1 MGLAAGLMGMMGTV
15 QGPGGFDPPKLV
27 PMSALLAIGSLTI
40 AGVVAGLYPARKAAM
55 LQPVEA
61 LRQEG
66 ILELDANM
74 FQDLFQEAYGA
85 MRHNRRRTALT
96 MLGMAWG
103 IATVVMLL
111 AYGDGFG
118 QACANIFANFGTK
131 LVIVVPGRTSM
142 QAGGKK
148 AGMLVRFTQD
158 DVETLTSN
166 LPQITQ
172 ITPEV
177 SKQASIQFDTRVFT
191 WAVTGNYPN
200 VFDVRALKLDQGRFY
215 NPEDEIQRA
224 RVAVIG
230 SEAKEKLFSGRNA
243 LGEHIRVDGLS
254 FEVIGVLSAK
264 MQEGNDDIN
273 RVVYVPFSTMSDLK
287 NTHYLDTIWFTYQT
301 PEYESLEQ
309 SVRTILAAEHKFS
322 QTDRQAVDV
331 FNLMMQVHQF
341 EIITM
346 GLKILMGFIGT
357 LTLGIG
363 GVGLMNIMLVSVTQ
377 RTREIGVQKALG
389 APRRYILMQFLAE
402 ALTIT
407 FIGGVLGVIL
417 AYAVALSVGRLTL
430 YSAFAKNGEAG
441 DIRLII
447 SPGTLIAS
455 TLILGAV
462 GLISGMIPAFRASR
476 LNPIEALRHE

>member
-1 MGLAAGLMGMMGTV
+1 M
-15 QGPGGFDPPKLV
+15 FND
-27 PMSALLAIGSLTI
+27 LL
-40 AGVVAGLYPARKAAM
+40 
-55 LQPVEA
+55 
-61 LRQEG
+61 
-66 ILELDANM
+66 
-74 FQDLFQEAYGA
+74 QEAYAA
-85 MRHNRRRTALT
+85 MRYNRRRTALT

-118 QACANIFANFGTK
+118 QACTNIFANFGTK
-131 LVIVVPGRTSM
+131 MVIVVPGTTSM
-142 QAGGKK
+142 QAGGTKSG
-148 AGMLVRFTQD
+148 APIRFTLD
-158 DVETLTSN
+158 DVDALTTN
-166 LPQITQ
+166 IPQITH

-177 SKQASIQFDTRVFT
+177 GKQVTVQYDTRAFT
-191 WAVTGNYPN
+191 WSVTGNYPN
-200 VFDVRALKLDQGRFY
+200 VLQIRSLKVDQGRFY
-215 NPEDEIQRA
+215 NAEEEIQHA

-243 LGEHIRVDGLS
+243 LGDHIRLNGLS
-254 FEVIGVLSAK
+254 FEVIGVLTAK

-273 RVVYVPFSTMSDLK
+273 RTIYVPFSSMSDLAD
-287 NTHYLDTIWFTYQT
+287 THFLGTIWFNYET
-301 PEYESLEQ
+301 PQYAQLEPA
-309 SVRTILAAEHKFS
+309 VRGVLATAHKFS
-322 QTDRQAVDV
+322 SADRQAVRV
-331 FNLMMQVHQF
+331 FNIMMQVHQF
-341 EIITM
+341 EIITL

-407 FIGGVLGVIL
+407 FIGGIFGVVL
-417 AYAVALSVGRLTL
+417 AYGVALSVGRLTL

-447 SPGTLIAS
+447 APSTLIAS
-455 TLILGAV
+455 TIILGLV

-476 LNPIEALRHE
+476 LDPIEALRHE

>member
-1 MGLAAGLMGMMGTV
+1 MMR
-15 QGPGGFDPPKLV
+15 D
-27 PMSALLAIGSLTI
+27 LL
-40 AGVVAGLYPARKAAM
+40 
-55 LQPVEA
+55 
-61 LRQEG
+61 
-66 ILELDANM
+66 
-74 FQDLFQEAYGA
+74 QEAYTA

-111 AYGDGFG
+111 AYGNGFG

-131 LVIVVPGRTSM
+131 LVIVVPGQTSM
-142 QAGGKK
+142 QAGGQKS
-148 AGMLVRFTQD
+148 GIPVRFTQED
-158 DVETLTSN
+158 IETLRTN
-166 LPQITQ
+166 LPQISH
-172 ITPEV
+172 ITPSV
-177 SKQASIQFDTRVFT
+177 DKQSSVQYDTRIFT
-191 WAVTGNYPN
+191 WPVTGNDPS
-200 VFDVRALKLDQGRFY
+200 VFDVRSLKLDEGRFY
-215 NPEDEIQRA
+215 NLEDQIQRA

-243 LGEHIRVDGLS
+243 LGERIRLNGLS
-254 FEVIGVLSAK
+254 FEVVGVLSPK

-273 RVVYVPFSTMSDLK
+273 RVVYIPFTTMAALK
-287 NTHYLDTIWFTYQT
+287 DTRYLDTIWFNYQT
-301 PEYESLEQ
+301 PEYERLEQ
-309 SVRTILAAEHKFS
+309 SVRTILAVPHKFNQS
-322 QTDRQAVDV
+322 DHQAVRV
-331 FNLMMQVHQF
+331 FNLMTQVHQF

-346 GLKILMGFIGT
+346 GLKILLGFIGT

-407 FIGGVLGVIL
+407 FIGGVLGVVL

-441 DIRLII
+441 DIRILIA
-447 SPGTLIAS
+447 PGTLIVS
-455 TLILGAV
+455 TFILGLV
-462 GLISGMIPAFRASR
+462 GLVSGMIPAVRASR
-476 LNPIEALRHE
+476 LDPIEALRHE

>member
-1 MGLAAGLMGMMGTV
+1 MLR
-15 QGPGGFDPPKLV
+15 
-27 PMSALLAIGSLTI
+27 ALL
-40 AGVVAGLYPARKAAM
+40 
-55 LQPVEA
+55 
-61 LRQEG
+61 
-66 ILELDANM
+66 
-74 FQDLFQEAYGA
+74 QEAYTA

-131 LVIVVPGRTSM
+131 LVIVVPGKTSM
-142 QAGGKK
+142 QAGGQKSGE
-148 AGMLVRFTQD
+148 AVRFTQE
-158 DVETLTSN
+158 DVDALATN
-166 LPQITQ
+166 LPQITH
-172 ITPEV
+172 ITPSV
-177 SKQASIQFDTRVFT
+177 DKQANVQYENRVFT
-191 WAVTGNYPN
+191 FPVSGNNP
-200 VFDVRALKLDQGRFY
+200 DVYDIRSLKQGVGRFY
-215 NPEDEIQRA
+215 NMEDQVQRG

-243 LGEHIRVDGLS
+243 VGEYVRLDGIS
-254 FEVIGVLSAK
+254 FEVVGVLAAK

-273 RVVYVPFSTMSDLK
+273 RVVYIPFSTMSDLK
-287 NTHYLDTIWFTYQT
+287 STHYLDTIWFNYQT
-301 PEYESLEQ
+301 PEYQKIEPA
-309 SVRTILAAEHKFS
+309 VRTILAGQHKFNES
-322 QTDRQAVDV
+322 DREAVRV
-331 FNLMMQVHQF
+331 FNLMNQLHQF
-341 EIITM
+341 EIITL

-389 APRRYILMQFLAE
+389 ARRRYILMQFLAE
-402 ALTIT
+402 AMTIT
-407 FIGGVLGVIL
+407 FIGGVLGVVL
-417 AYAVALSVGRLTL
+417 AYIVALSVGRLTL

-447 SPGTLIAS
+447 QPATLIAS
-455 TLILGAV
+455 TVILGAV

-476 LNPIEALRHE
+476 LDPIESLRHE

>member
-1 MGLAAGLMGMMGTV
+1 M
-15 QGPGGFDPPKLV
+15 FRD
-27 PMSALLAIGSLTI
+27 LL
-40 AGVVAGLYPARKAAM
+40 R
-55 LQPVEA
+55 
-61 LRQEG
+61 
-66 ILELDANM
+66 
-74 FQDLFQEAYGA
+74 EAYNA

-111 AYGDGFG
+111 AYGNGFG

-142 QAGGKK
+142 QAGGQK
-148 AGMLVRFTQD
+148 AGIPVRFTHD
-158 DVETLTSN
+158 DVEALTTN
-166 LPQITQ
+166 LPQITH

-177 SKQASIQFDTRVFT
+177 SKQATVQYDTRAFT
-191 WAVTGNYPN
+191 WPVTGNDPN
-200 VFDVRALKLDQGRFY
+200 VLDVRSLKVDQGRFY
-215 NPEDEIQRA
+215 NLEDQIQRA

-243 LGEHIRVDGLS
+243 LGEHIRLNGLS
-254 FEVIGVLSAK
+254 FEVIGVLTAK

-273 RVVYVPFSTMSDLK
+273 RVVYVPFTSMGDLK
-287 NTHYLDTIWFTYQT
+287 DTRYLDSIWFNYQT
-301 PEYESLEQ
+301 PEYERLEQ
-309 SVRTILAAEHKFS
+309 AVRSILAVPHKFNQS
-322 QTDRQAVDV
+322 DHQAVRV

-341 EIITM
+341 EIITL

-389 APRRYILMQFLAE
+389 APRRYILLQFLAE

-407 FIGGVLGVIL
+407 FIGGLLGVIL

-447 SPGTLIAS
+447 APGTLIAS

-462 GLISGMIPAFRASR
+462 GLVSGMIPALRASR
-476 LNPIEALRHE
+476 LDPIEALRHE

>member
-1 MGLAAGLMGMMGTV
+1 
-15 QGPGGFDPPKLV
+15 
-27 PMSALLAIGSLTI
+27 
-40 AGVVAGLYPARKAAM
+40 
-55 LQPVEA
+55 
-61 LRQEG
+61 
-66 ILELDANM
+66 M
-74 FQDLFQEAYGA
+74 FRDLFHEAYGA

-118 QACANIFANFGTK
+118 RACANIFANFGTK

-142 QAGGKK
+142 QAGGQK
-148 AGMLVRFTQD
+148 AGVLVRFTQD
-158 DVETLTSN
+158 DLETLTTN
-166 LPQITQ
+166 LPQITH

-177 SKQASIQFDTRVFT
+177 SKQASVQYDTRIFT
-191 WAVTGNYPN
+191 WPVSGNYPN
-200 VFDVRALKLDQGRFY
+200 VIDVRVLKLAQGRFY
-215 NPEDEIQRA
+215 NQEDEIQRA

-243 LGEHIRVDGLS
+243 LGEHIRLDGLS
-254 FEVIGVLSAK
+254 FEVVGVLSAK

-273 RVVYVPFSTMSDLK
+273 RVIYVPFSTMSELK

-309 SVRTILAAEHKFS
+309 SVRTIMATQHKFS
-322 QTDRQAVDV
+322 QTDHQAVEV
-331 FNLMMQVHQF
+331 FNLMTQVHQF
-341 EIITM
+341 EIITL
-346 GLKILMGFIGT
+346 GLKVLMGFIGT

-389 APRRYILMQFLAE
+389 ARRRYILLQFLAE

-407 FIGGVLGVIL
+407 FIGGLLGVIL

-441 DIRLII
+441 DVRLII
-447 SPGTLIAS
+447 APGTLIAS

-476 LNPIEALRHE
+476 LDPIEALRHE

>member
-1 MGLAAGLMGMMGTV
+1 M
-15 QGPGGFDPPKLV
+15 FRD
-27 PMSALLAIGSLTI
+27 LL
-40 AGVVAGLYPARKAAM
+40 
-55 LQPVEA
+55 
-61 LRQEG
+61 
-66 ILELDANM
+66 
-74 FQDLFQEAYGA
+74 QEAYGA

-118 QACANIFANFGTK
+118 KACSAIFANFGTK
-131 LVIVVPGRTSM
+131 LVIVVPNRTSM
-142 QAGGKK
+142 QAGGQK
-148 AGMLVRFTQD
+148 AGALVRFTED
-158 DVETLTSN
+158 DVDTLTTN
-166 LPQITQ
+166 LPQITH

-177 SKQASIQFDTRVFT
+177 SKQTSVQYDTRVFT
-191 WAVTGNYPN
+191 FPVSGNNP
-200 VFDVRALKLDQGRFY
+200 DVLAIRALKMGQGRFY
-215 NPEDEIQRA
+215 NMEDQVQRA

-230 SEAKEKLFSGRNA
+230 SEAKDKLFSGRNA
-243 LGEHIRVDGLS
+243 VGEHIRLNGLS
-254 FEVIGVLSAK
+254 FEVVGVLSGK

-273 RVVYVPFSTMSDLK
+273 RVVYIPFTTMSDLK
-287 NTHYLDTIWFTYQT
+287 STHYLDTIWFTYQS
-301 PEYESLEQ
+301 PEYETLEQ
-309 SVRTILAAEHKFS
+309 TVRGIMATEHKFNQS
-322 QTDRQAVDV
+322 DQQAIFV

-341 EIITM
+341 EIITL

-389 APRRYILMQFLAE
+389 APRRYILAQFLAE

-407 FIGGVLGVIL
+407 FIGGVLGVLL

-430 YSAFAKNGEAG
+430 YSAFAKNAEAG

-447 SPGTLIAS
+447 APGTLIAS
-455 TLILGAV
+455 TLILGIV
-462 GLISGMIPAFRASR
+462 GMISGMIPAFRASR
-476 LNPIEALRHE
+476 LDPIEALRHE

>member
-1 MGLAAGLMGMMGTV
+1 
-15 QGPGGFDPPKLV
+15 
-27 PMSALLAIGSLTI
+27 
-40 AGVVAGLYPARKAAM
+40 
-55 LQPVEA
+55 
-61 LRQEG
+61 
-66 ILELDANM
+66 M
-74 FQDLFQEAYGA
+74 FRDLFHEAYDA

-96 MLGMAWG
+96 MLGMGWG

-118 QACANIFANFGTK
+118 QAFANIFANFGTK
-131 LVIVVPGRTSM
+131 LTIVVPGKTSM
-142 QAGGKK
+142 QAGGQRS
-148 AGMLVRFTQD
+148 GVQVRFTQD
-158 DVETLTSN
+158 DVEALATN
-166 LPQITQ
+166 LPQVTH

-177 SKQASIQFDTRVFT
+177 DKQVNVQYDTRVFT
-191 WAVTGNYPN
+191 FPVSGNDP
-200 VFDVRALKLDQGRFY
+200 DVISIRALKLGPGRFY
-215 NPEDEIQRA
+215 NMEDQNQHA

-243 LGEHIRVDGLS
+243 LGEHIRLDGLS
-254 FEVIGVLSAK
+254 FEVVGVLSAK

-273 RVVYVPFSTMSDLK
+273 RVVYIPFTTMSDLK
-287 NTHYLDTIWFTYQT
+287 DTHYLDSIWFNYDT
-301 PEYESLEQ
+301 PEYERIEPA
-309 SVRTILAAEHKFS
+309 VRSIMASQHKFS
-322 QTDRQAVDV
+322 QTDLQAVRV
-331 FNLMMQVHQF
+331 FNLMMQLHQF
-341 EIITM
+341 EIISL
-346 GLKILMGFIGT
+346 GLKILMGFIGA

-389 APRRYILMQFLAE
+389 AQRWYILMQFLAE

-417 AYAVALSVGRLTL
+417 AYVVALSVGRLTL

-447 SPGTLIAS
+447 APGTLIAS

-462 GLISGMIPAFRASR
+462 GLISGMVPALRASR
-476 LNPIEALRHE
+476 MDPIEALRHE

>member
-1 MGLAAGLMGMMGTV
+1 MLR
-15 QGPGGFDPPKLV
+15 D
-27 PMSALLAIGSLTI
+27 LL
-40 AGVVAGLYPARKAAM
+40 
-55 LQPVEA
+55 
-61 LRQEG
+61 
-66 ILELDANM
+66 
-74 FQDLFQEAYGA
+74 QEAYTA

-111 AYGDGFG
+111 AYGNGFG

-131 LVIVVPGRTSM
+131 LVIVVPGKTSM
-142 QAGGKK
+142 QAGGQK
-148 AGMLVRFTQD
+148 AGIPVRFTKED
-158 DVETLTSN
+158 IEALTTN
-166 LPQITQ
+166 LPQITH

-177 SKQASIQFDTRVFT
+177 SKQATVQYDTRAFT
-191 WAVTGNYPN
+191 WPVTGNDPN
-200 VFDVRALKLDQGRFY
+200 VLDVRSLKVDQGRFY
-215 NPEDEIQRA
+215 GLEDQIQRA

-243 LGEHIRVDGLS
+243 LGEHIRLDGLS
-254 FEVIGVLSAK
+254 FEVVGVLSAK

-273 RVVYVPFSTMSDLK
+273 RTIYVPFTSMGDLK
-287 NTHYLDTIWFTYQT
+287 DTRYLDSIWFNYQT
-301 PEYESLEQ
+301 PEYERLEQ
-309 SVRTILAAEHKFS
+309 AVRTILAVPHKFNQS
-322 QTDRQAVDV
+322 DHQAVRV

-341 EIITM
+341 EIITL

-389 APRRYILMQFLAE
+389 APRRYILVQFLAE

-447 SPGTLIAS
+447 APGTLIVS
-455 TLILGAV
+455 TMILGAV

-476 LNPIEALRHE
+476 LDPIEALRHE

>member
-1 MGLAAGLMGMMGTV
+1 M
-15 QGPGGFDPPKLV
+15 FRD
-27 PMSALLAIGSLTI
+27 LL
-40 AGVVAGLYPARKAAM
+40 R
-55 LQPVEA
+55 
-61 LRQEG
+61 
-66 ILELDANM
+66 
-74 FQDLFQEAYGA
+74 EAYGA

-118 QACANIFANFGTK
+118 QACANIFANFGSK

-142 QAGGKK
+142 QAGGQK
-148 AGMLVRFTQD
+148 AGVLVRFTLD
-158 DVETLTSN
+158 DVEALSTN
-166 LPQITQ
+166 LPQITN

-177 SKQASIQFDTRVFT
+177 SKPAHVQYDTRVFDFPV
-191 WAVTGNYPN
+191 AGNYPN
-200 VFDVRALKLDQGRFY
+200 VPAVRVLKLAQGRFY
-215 NPEDEIQRA
+215 NAEDEIQHS

-243 LGEHIRVDGLS
+243 LAEHIRLDGLS
-254 FEVIGVLSAK
+254 FEVVGILSAK

-273 RVVYVPFSTMSDLK
+273 RVIYVPFTTMSDLK
-287 NTHYLDTIWFTYQT
+287 DTHYLDSIWFTYQT
-301 PEYESLEQ
+301 PEYERLEQ
-309 SVRTILAAEHKFS
+309 SVRSILAVPHKLN
-322 QTDRQAVDV
+322 QTDRQAVRV

-341 EIITM
+341 EIITL
-346 GLKILMGFIGT
+346 GLKVLMGFIGT

-407 FIGGVLGVIL
+407 FIGGVLGIIL

-447 SPGTLIAS
+447 APGTLIAA

-462 GLISGMIPAFRASR
+462 GLISGMVPAIRASR
-476 LNPIEALRHE
+476 LDPIEALHYE

>member
-1 MGLAAGLMGMMGTV
+1 MLS
-15 QGPGGFDPPKLV
+15 D
-27 PMSALLAIGSLTI
+27 LL
-40 AGVVAGLYPARKAAM
+40 
-55 LQPVEA
+55 
-61 LRQEG
+61 
-66 ILELDANM
+66 
-74 FQDLFQEAYGA
+74 QEAYTA

-111 AYGDGFG
+111 AYGNGFG

-131 LVIVVPGRTSM
+131 LVIVVPGKTSM
-142 QAGGKK
+142 QAGGQK
-148 AGMLVRFTQD
+148 AGIPVRFTKED
-158 DVETLTSN
+158 IEALTTN
-166 LPQITQ
+166 LPQITH

-177 SKQASIQFDTRVFT
+177 SKQATVQYDTRAFT
-191 WAVTGNYPN
+191 WSVTGNDPN
-200 VFDVRALKLDQGRFY
+200 VLNVRSLQVDQGRFY
-215 NPEDEIQRA
+215 GLEDQIQRA

-243 LGEHIRVDGLS
+243 LGEHIRLDGLS
-254 FEVIGVLSAK
+254 FEVVGVLSAK

-273 RVVYVPFSTMSDLK
+273 RTIYVPFTTMGDLK
-287 NTHYLDTIWFTYQT
+287 DTRYLDSIWFNYQT
-301 PEYESLEQ
+301 PEYERLEQ
-309 SVRTILAAEHKFS
+309 AVRTILAVPHKFNQS
-322 QTDRQAVDV
+322 DHQAVRV

-341 EIITM
+341 EIITL

-389 APRRYILMQFLAE
+389 APRRYILVQFLAE

-447 SPGTLIAS
+447 APGTLIVS
-455 TLILGAV
+455 TMILGAV

-476 LNPIEALRHE
+476 LDPIEALRHE

>member
-1 MGLAAGLMGMMGTV
+1 M
-15 QGPGGFDPPKLV
+15 FRD
-27 PMSALLAIGSLTI
+27 LL
-40 AGVVAGLYPARKAAM
+40 R
-55 LQPVEA
+55 
-61 LRQEG
+61 
-66 ILELDANM
+66 
-74 FQDLFQEAYGA
+74 EAYGA

-118 QACANIFANFGTK
+118 RACANIFANFGSK

-142 QAGGKK
+142 QAGGQK
-148 AGMLVRFTQD
+148 AGVLVRFTQD
-158 DVETLTSN
+158 DLETLTTN
-166 LPQITQ
+166 LPQITH

-177 SKQASIQFDTRVFT
+177 SKQASIQYDTRVFT
-191 WAVTGNYPN
+191 WAVSGNYPN
-200 VFDVRALKLDQGRFY
+200 VIDVRALKLGQGRFY

-243 LGEHIRVDGLS
+243 LGERIRVDGLS

-273 RVVYVPFSTMSDLK
+273 RVVYVPFSTMSELK
-287 NTHYLDTIWFTYQT
+287 NTHYLDTVWFTYQT

-309 SVRTILAAEHKFS
+309 SVRTILATQHKFN
-322 QTDRQAVDV
+322 QTDRQAVQV

-341 EIITM
+341 EIITL

-389 APRRYILMQFLAE
+389 AQRRYILLQFLAE

-407 FIGGVLGVIL
+407 FIGGVLGVLL

-447 SPGTLIAS
+447 APGTLIAS

-462 GLISGMIPAFRASR
+462 GLISGMVPAFRASR
-476 LNPIEALRHE
+476 LDPIEALRHE

>member
-1 MGLAAGLMGMMGTV
+1 MMR
-15 QGPGGFDPPKLV
+15 D
-27 PMSALLAIGSLTI
+27 LL
-40 AGVVAGLYPARKAAM
+40 
-55 LQPVEA
+55 
-61 LRQEG
+61 
-66 ILELDANM
+66 
-74 FQDLFQEAYGA
+74 QEAYAA

-118 QACANIFANFGTK
+118 QACANIFANFGNR
-131 LVIVVPGRTSM
+131 LVIVVPDRTAM
-142 QAGGKK
+142 QAGGQK
-148 AGMLVRFTQD
+148 AGVNIKFTID
-158 DVETLTSN
+158 DVDALATN
-166 LPQITQ
+166 LPQITH
-172 ITPEV
+172 IT
-177 SKQASIQFDTRVFT
+177 ASVDKSTIVGYENRSFT
-191 WAVTGNYPN
+191 WNVTGNDPN
-200 VFDVRALKLDQGRFY
+200 VYDIRSLKLEQGRFY
-215 NPEDEIQRA
+215 NMEDQVQRA

-243 LGEHIRVDGLS
+243 VGERIRLDGIS

-273 RVVYVPFSTMSDLK
+273 RTVYVPFTTMSDLK
-287 NTHYLDTIWFTYQT
+287 STRYLDTIWFTYQT
-301 PEYESLEQ
+301 PEYERLEQ
-309 SVRTILAAEHKFS
+309 SVRTILATQHKFS
-322 QTDRQAVDV
+322 QNDHQAVHV
-331 FNLMMQVHQF
+331 FNLMTQVHQF
-341 EIITM
+341 EIITL

-389 APRRYILMQFLAE
+389 ARRRYILVQFLAE

-407 FIGGVLGVIL
+407 FIGGVFGVIL
-417 AYAVALSVGRLTL
+417 SYVVALSVGRLTL

-447 SPGTLIAS
+447 APGTLIAS
-455 TLILGAV
+455 TIILGAV
-462 GLISGMIPAFRASR
+462 GLVSGMIPAFRASR
-476 LNPIEALRHE
+476 LDPIEALRHE

>member
-1 MGLAAGLMGMMGTV
+1 M
-15 QGPGGFDPPKLV
+15 FRD
-27 PMSALLAIGSLTI
+27 LL
-40 AGVVAGLYPARKAAM
+40 R
-55 LQPVEA
+55 
-61 LRQEG
+61 
-66 ILELDANM
+66 
-74 FQDLFQEAYGA
+74 EAYGA

-131 LVIVVPGRTSM
+131 LVIVVPGRTSV
-142 QAGGKK
+142 QAGGQK
-148 AGMLVRFTQD
+148 AGVLVRMTLD
-158 DVETLTSN
+158 DIETLSTN
-166 LPQITQ
+166 LPQITN

-177 SKQASIQFDTRVFT
+177 SKTAHIQYDTRVFDFS
-191 WAVTGNYPN
+191 VTGNYPN
-200 VFDVRALKLDQGRFY
+200 VLPIRSLKMGPGRFY
-215 NPEDEIQRA
+215 NAEDQVQHA

-230 SEAKEKLFSGRNA
+230 SESKEKLFSGRNA
-243 LGEHIRVDGLS
+243 LGEHIRLDGLS

-273 RVVYVPFSTMSDLK
+273 RVIYVPFTTMSDLK
-287 NTHYLDTIWFTYQT
+287 DTHYLDSVWFTYQT
-301 PEYESLEQ
+301 PEYERLEQ
-309 SVRTILAAEHKFS
+309 SVRSVLAGPHKFN
-322 QTDRQAVDV
+322 QTDRQAVRV

-341 EIITM
+341 EIITL
-346 GLKILMGFIGT
+346 GLKVLMGFIGT

-407 FIGGVLGVIL
+407 FIGGVFGVIL

-447 SPGTLIAS
+447 APGTLIAA
-455 TLILGAV
+455 TLILGLV
-462 GLISGMIPAFRASR
+462 GLISGMVPAFRASR
-476 LNPIEALRHE
+476 MDPIEALRHE